1 MANWQHRVLGSTS
14 QERFDRFT
22 RSSMYFLFA
31 VCPFVALA
39 GIASVP
45 QQTATWRLLS
55 CAVVALVGLVLAALT
70 LRRGLDHGLG
80 RTELGTPWRRALWL
94 VAGLCLLL
102 PLAVLPGVDR
112 HNLWG
117 NGPAVAMAA
126 CLPCVVVLSCATSMR
141 ATHLMAAGLVAVP
154 TVVGLLRSG
163 PAALPSLLVVVFYV
177 LLFVYTGRLSAW
189 MMGVVEELA
198 QARSTAA
205 RLAVAEERLRFSRDL
220 HDVVGRS
227 LSAVAVKSQ
236 LAAELAR
243 RGQAEAAVTEMEAVH
258 GVATESL
265 AEMREVVAGYRRV
278 DLAVEL
284 SGARAMLASAGIGA
298 EVLGAEVLGADTAAE
313 LGAESQQAL
322 AWVVREGVT
331 NVVRHSR
338 ATRCRILLEVTDRA
352 RLTISNDGA
361 RTDVASGTGSGLA
374 GLRER
379 LEAVGG
385 SLETHHRGRDFLLV
399 AVVDA
404 RIGA

>member
-1 MANWQHRVLGSTS
+1 MASWQHRVLGSTS

-22 RSSMYFLFA
+22 RSSMYFLLA
-31 VCPFVALA
+31 VCPFVALG

-45 QQTATWRLLS
+45 MRTAGWRLLS
-55 CAVVALVGLVLAALT
+55 CIAVVLLGVVLAGLT

-80 RTELGTPWRRALWL
+80 RGLLDIGWRRALWL
-94 VAGLCLLL
+94 AAGLSLLW
-102 PLAVLPGVDR
+102 PLAVLPGVEAN
-112 HNLWG
+112 NLWG

-126 CLPCVVVLSCATSMR
+126 CLPCAVVLSCATSLR
-141 ATHLMAAGLVAVP
+141 ATHVLAAALVLVP
-154 TVVGLLRSG
+154 VAVGLLRGG
-163 PAALPSLLVVVFYV
+163 PAALPTLLLAAFYV
-177 LLFVYTGRLSAW
+177 LLFIYTGRLSAW

-198 QARSTAA
+198 QARGTAA

-243 RGQAEAAVTEMEAVH
+243 RGQAEAAVREMEAVH

-278 DLAVEL
+278 DLAAEL
-284 SGARAMLASAGIGA
+284 AGARAMLASAGIGA
-298 EVLGAEVLGADTAAE
+298 EVLGAAAAAGLDPE
-313 LGAESQQAL
+313 AQQAL

-338 ATRCRILLEVTDRA
+338 AAHCRITLEVTDRA
-352 RLTISNDGA
+352 RLSIGNDGA
-361 RTDVASGTGSGLA
+361 DAGDTSGGGSGLT

-385 SLETHHRGRDFLLV
+385 RLETHHQGRDFLLV

-404 RIGA
+404 RIKA